1 MAREVFSAQWRIKGV
16 TVHFIAIVAY
26 MVGCHI
32 NRVVSNHCSQAFFIL
47 SGEDT
52 LTLAPNTVEIYWDH
66 LDSLIRLQK
75 GGSDFIDDLF
85 NYWNAELGI
94 KDSTKPKRVNVGK
107 AALLQAFG
115 A

>member
-1 MAREVFSAQWRIKGV
+1 VISL
-16 TVHFIAIVAY
+16 H
-26 MVGCHI
+26 
-32 NRVVSNHCSQAFFIL
+32 SSQAFFIL

-66 LDSLIRLQK
+66 LDSLLRIQK
-75 GGSDFIDDLF
+75 GKSDFVGDLIR
-85 NYWNAELGI
+85 YWNAELGI
-94 KDSTKPKRVNVGK
+94 KDSTKPKRVNAGK